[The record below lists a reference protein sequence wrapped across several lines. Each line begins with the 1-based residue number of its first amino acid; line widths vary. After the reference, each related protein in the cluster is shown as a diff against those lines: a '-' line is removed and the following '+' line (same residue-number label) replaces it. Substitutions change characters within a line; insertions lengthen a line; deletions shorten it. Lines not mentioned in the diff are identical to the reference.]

1 MTLRLRSILAA
12 AAATL
17 LVAAAPAGFYARQAQ
32 PIWDRIAGA
41 PTGLRLEAPD
51 RQTHVV
57 ARYTETEK
65 TDGEVTLRV
74 RGKLGSG
81 TVSLG
86 PGVGSELLWAPNS
99 RAFAVTTSDGGANG
113 LYRTIVVAAGGGGLQ
128 VTDLSPLIRSAFGH
142 PVKCG
147 WPEDPNVAIVQWR
160 DGSQKVIVAAEII
173 AHSNCDSF
181 GTFKA
186 YEVDWRAGRIT
197 RTFDQIEAKR
207 LFGRSMGIELR
218 NAPNECIR
226 SPRRCWVST
235 NHEPDPSAKPS
246 EITATR
252 RGPRL

>member
-32 PIWDRIAGA
+32 PIWNRIAGA

-51 RQTHVV
+51 RQTQVL

-81 TVSLG
+81 TVPLG

-113 LYRTIVVAAGGGGLQ
+113 LYRAIVVAPGRGGLK

-147 WPEDPNVAIVQWR
+147 WPEYPNVAIVQWR

-186 YEVDWRAGRIT
+186 YEVDWRARRIT

-246 EITATR
+246 ESKATR
-252 RGPRL
+252 RRTRP